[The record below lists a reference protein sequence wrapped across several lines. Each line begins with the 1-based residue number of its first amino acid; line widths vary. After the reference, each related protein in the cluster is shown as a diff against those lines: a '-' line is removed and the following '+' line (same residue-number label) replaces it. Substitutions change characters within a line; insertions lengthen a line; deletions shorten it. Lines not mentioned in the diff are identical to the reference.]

1 MPFLP
6 ALLTKKRRFRLLPLT
21 AYLHKGVVMLCFCIG
36 TVGVS
41 CKTSI
46 NSGNNGNSS
55 QDKGSSTAASF
66 NYTDIKTRRICF
78 LTGMDKADSGFADAE
93 TIRSFTSKQD
103 KQAEKA
109 LQVFGG
115 YEGIAAYSPAGKHIE
130 EVYADFNRVL
140 ILAKTYRTEGS
151 AFYQKPE
158 LAAAVNTLLRLLHTG
173 IYHKDQAEHT
183 NWWHWEIGFPL
194 KILDTLLLLDET
206 ADAALRDSLV
216 AATRYF
222 QPDALYSGNNPGAI
236 HPSGQP
242 KRLSTGA
249 NRVDLVKLC
258 VLRGILTGNASEI
271 RDALAALAP
280 VWETKTGT
288 EAGEA
293 RDGFYADG
301 SFIQH
306 CDIPYTGTYGVVLIG
321 GIGELLY
328 LIGTAEPAAAI
339 PHIDRLYVHL
349 FAAFEPLLYKGCM
362 PDFVSGRAIS
372 RKNSWDGVNGQAALD
387 ALVLLGK
394 GAAAPYAQQIQAL
407 IKRELQN
414 SSLLSNGTYAPAQDA
429 LFYRAAFAHAAVD
442 STAALPYTAQLYGF
456 SAMERYFFRSQKYA
470 IGLALHSNKIGN
482 YETMNGENTSGW
494 YTGDGMVYIYDRSD
508 NYRYFWHDADLR
520 YIPGTTEVAANME
533 GKNAQRKG
541 NKPATGQ
548 PSEYNATAKTV
559 RMDFHN
565 WNDTLQSVKE
575 WTFIP
580 NGLRYSETGIS
591 GSGAVQSVVEHKQV
605 FDTQRIMVNGSPFQF
620 IEGDHAVPALQQLS
634 VDGRTYTIHTP
645 KSSVL
650 RCYRK
655 NGRNY
660 LLAFATIGT
669 NPQNETFAWTLM
681 LQ

>member
-1 MPFLP
+1 MPFLL

-66 NYTDIKTRRICF
+66 NYTDLKTRRICF

-109 LQVFGG
+109 LQVFGS

-194 KILDTLLLLDET
+194 KILDTLLLLDE
-206 ADAALRDSLV
+206 AVDAALRESLV

-258 VLRGILTGNASEI
+258 VLRGILTGRDSEI

-288 EAGEA
+288 ETGEA

-328 LIGTAEPAAAI
+328 LIGTAENAAAI
-339 PHIDRLYVHL
+339 PHIDRLYSHL

-372 RKNSWDGVNGQAALD
+372 RKNSWDGVNGQAALN

-407 IKRELQN
+407 VKRELQN
-414 SSLLSNGTYAPAQDA
+414 SAILTDGTYTTSHTS
-429 LFYRAAFAHAAVD
+429 LFYHAALTHAAART
-442 STAALPYTAQLYGF
+442 TAAMLYTTQLYRF
-456 SAMERYFFRSQKYA
+456 HSMERYFFRSQKYA

-494 YTGDGMVYIYDRSD
+494 YTGDGMVYIYDRRN
-508 NYRYFWHDADLR
+508 NYRFFWHDADLR
-520 YIPGTTEVAANME
+520 YIPGTTEVEENME

-548 PSEYNATAKTV
+548 PSEYIPKTQTV

-565 WNDTLQSVKE
+565 WNDTLHSVKE
-575 WTFIP
+575 WTFVP
-580 NGLRYSETGIS
+580 DELHYSETGITGH
-591 GSGAVQSVVEHKQV
+591 GSIRSVVEHKEI
-605 FDTQRIMVNGSPFQF
+605 FDTEHIMVNGLPFQF
-620 IEGDHAVPALQQLS
+620 TEGEHSRPALSQLS
-634 VDGRTYTIHTP
+634 VDGRRYTIHTP
-645 KSSVL
+645 KSAVIQ
-650 RCYRK
+650 CYQK
-655 NGRNY
+655 NGRSY
-660 LLAFATIGT
+660 LLVFVQIGINPHNAAFS
-669 NPQNETFAWTLM
+669 WTLM